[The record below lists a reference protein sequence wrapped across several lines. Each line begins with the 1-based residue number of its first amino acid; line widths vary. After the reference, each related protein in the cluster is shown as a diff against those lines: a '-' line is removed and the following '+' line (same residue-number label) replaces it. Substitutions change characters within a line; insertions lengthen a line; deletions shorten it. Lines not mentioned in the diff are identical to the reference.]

1 MVAVADTAS
10 APAFSA
16 EQTSFLPAKKSGS
29 ESRQHQQK
37 RTQTHTFSVSLSL
50 SLLFSKGYQDYQNLD
65 LIERYLKSTAS
76 TLARQ

>member
-16 EQTSFLPAKKSGS
+16 EQTSFLPAKKSGN
-29 ESRQHQQK
+29 EFQKHQQK
-37 RTQTHTFSVSLSL
+37 RTRTHTLFSVSLSL
-50 SLLFSKGYQDYQNLD
+50 LFPKGFQDYQHLD
-65 LIERYLKSTAS
+65 LIERYLKNTAP

>member
-16 EQTSFLPAKKSGS
+16 EQTSFLPAKKNGN
-29 ESRQHQQK
+29 ESQKHQQK
-37 RTQTHTFSVSLSL
+37 TNTHTLSLSLSL
-50 SLLFSKGYQDYQNLD
+50 SLLFPTGFQDYQHLD
-65 LIERYLKSTAS
+65 LIERYLKSTAP